1 MLFAMSALMFFHKQ
15 AEIKRLEQKE
25 KDDKPLLLE
34 EIIGSDL
41 GHAYSNPIRRNLHD
55 NAILIRN
62 NPRDGYVRNNRPDG
76 NYSAL
81 PKLPQPIPFPS
92 QIMLLTAWRSG
103 GSYISEI
110 FNQHPEVFYFSSPLV
125 LVEGIH
131 PKKKNVFGVD
141 PKENIRNTKIKILD
155 GFFSSECV
163 LPRIEDYW
171 NPLINNYIAT
181 HGIECW
187 DDGVCM
193 RYLSNCLKRPPICE
207 RDLTGQ
213 LDMTPQEVTRLCPFK
228 DKIHYAEMLCMASA
242 VRVAKVGRFTTVQE
256 LPKILRD
263 GEALKSIMV
272 VRDPRAI
279 LLSRMT
285 KMKGY
290 FEYSNKMIKE
300 ICTEWDTILNER
312 INKTWSS
319 PMLIIRYEDFSIYPE
334 PVTKQ
339 MYKFAGLY
347 YPESV
352 TNILHELSKHSWE
365 ELDLNSLDLHT
376 VKFNNAKQA
385 VTSWVHKLDLKRI
398 LVLQESC
405 SNVMRLLGYN
415 TINDKRDLEA
425 AKSLWEMNTPAT
437 VEKLGCTTCNWSPSD
452 HNVDGENVEVR
463 KAEDIN
469 IDPATLEARKRAEM
483 QMNGNTN
490 NHGGQNEKLN
500 LQQQLVQAIQTAQA
514 GGMDMLQNLGSMAG
528 FQMNQ
533 PGGGAAS
540 QTGFGE
546 GMETELHDTVDLNG
560 VDPQLMNSILGG
572 NAGIMNGGFNE
583 LNNLNGQGLDQVQQM
598 GLMPNQAQQ
607 QQMGLMPNP
616 GQIGQMQQMNMP
628 QMNPVGINPNLLGG
642 LQQLQQQ
649 LQGQQNQQQSYGEQQ
664 QQAMMA
670 GQNNGLV
677 G

>member
-1 MLFAMSALMFFHKQ
+1 MRIEPPKLDAFLTEEEKQKLYQKETCDVRPILSTFKESVKLQIQLLKEPKNFQHLAKESVKPKNIFKTLALLFVLMLFAMTSLMFFHKQ
-15 AEIKRLEQKE
+15 HQKQKE
-25 KDDKPLLLE
+25 LEMNGGLDNKQKNTE

-41 GHAYSNPIRRNLHD
+41 GHAYTNPIRRDLHD
-55 NAILIRN
+55 NAILIRD

-76 NYSAL
+76 NYSSL

-103 GSYISEI
+103 GSYVSEI

-131 PKKKNVFGVD
+131 PKKKDVFGID
-141 PKENIRNTKIKILD
+141 PKENIRNTKMKILD

-207 RDLTGQ
+207 RDLTDQ

-300 ICTEWDTILNER
+300 ICTEWDTILRHNS
-312 INKTWSS
+312 N
-319 PMLIIRYEDFSIYPE
+319 
-334 PVTKQ
+334 TK
-339 MYKFAGLY
+339 
-347 YPESV
+347 
-352 TNILHELSKHSWE
+352 
-365 ELDLNSLDLHT
+365 
-376 VKFNNAKQA
+376 
-385 VTSWVHKLDLKRI
+385 
-398 LVLQESC
+398 
-405 SNVMRLLGYN
+405 
-415 TINDKRDLEA
+415 
-425 AKSLWEMNTPAT
+425 
-437 VEKLGCTTCNWSPSD
+437 
-452 HNVDGENVEVR
+452 
-463 KAEDIN
+463 
-469 IDPATLEARKRAEM
+469 
-483 QMNGNTN
+483 
-490 NHGGQNEKLN
+490 
-500 LQQQLVQAIQTAQA
+500 
-514 GGMDMLQNLGSMAG
+514 
-528 FQMNQ
+528 
-533 PGGGAAS
+533 AS
-540 QTGFGE
+540 
-546 GMETELHDTVDLNG
+546 
-560 VDPQLMNSILGG
+560 
-572 NAGIMNGGFNE
+572 
-583 LNNLNGQGLDQVQQM
+583 
-598 GLMPNQAQQ
+598 
-607 QQMGLMPNP
+607 
-616 GQIGQMQQMNMP
+616 
-628 QMNPVGINPNLLGG
+628 
-642 LQQLQQQ
+642 
-649 LQGQQNQQQSYGEQQ
+649 
-664 QQAMMA
+664 
-670 GQNNGLV
+670 
-677 G
+677 